1 MRWRDD
7 AIAVLVA
14 DEKLVV
20 PRKKPDRRRD
30 VAARAWAARDV
41 IEPPPVL
48 VAEGPECR
56 SDPLDR
62 RANPRRR
69 LSRELRDVGDG
80 HRPERRKA
88 PADEG
93 LQRVLLRRPPAAR
106 DPMARRDVR
115 RIGPAVVPVSAGRR
129 RYEIGV
135 RAHEAPYEPV
145 ERSAKPSA
153 DAVLNVLEHLLLRT
167 RTAREGARE
176 GGDLL
181 WIHTAADLQAVPRA
195 ALEILR
201 RDRVRVEVSGG
212 DQVKRA
218 AHEPRADDLVA
229 FDRRPEFLASKVF
242 ESRPKRDIGGR
253 RPLGLQGRETLDR
266 GDDPNARALQEQLS
280 REHRAIELA
289 QGENG
294 PLAGPLVHPRTAR
307 TQKSGANKRT
317 TFPPSRRARS
327 DRPSPGD

>member
-30 VAARAWAARDV
+30 VAPRAWAARDV
-41 IEPPPVL
+41 IEPTPVL
-48 VAEGPECR
+48 VAEGQQCR

-69 LSRELRDVGDG
+69 LSRELRNI
-80 HRPERRKA
+80 
-88 PADEG
+88 DEG

-135 RAHEAPYEPV
+135 RAHEAPDEPV

-181 WIHTAADLQAVPRA
+181 WIHAAADLQAVPRA

-218 AHEPRADDLVA
+218 AHEPGADDVVA

-242 ESRPKRDIGGR
+242 ESRPERDIGGR
-253 RPLGLQGRETLDR
+253 RPLGLQGREALDR

>member
-56 SDPLDR
+56 SDSLDR

-88 PADEG
+88 PADES

-135 RAHEAPYEPV
+135 RAPEAP
-145 ERSAKPSA
+145 
-153 DAVLNVLEHLLLRT
+153 
-167 RTAREGARE
+167 G
-176 GGDLL
+176 
-181 WIHTAADLQAVPRA
+181 
-195 ALEILR
+195 
-201 RDRVRVEVSGG
+201 
-212 DQVKRA
+212 
-218 AHEPRADDLVA
+218 ADDLVA
-229 FDRRPEFLASKVF
+229 CDRRPEFLASKVF

-280 REHRAIELA
+280 REHRAIEFA
-289 QGENG
+289 EGENG
-294 PLAGPLVHPRTAR
+294 PLAGALGHPRTAWLLE
-307 TQKSGANKRT
+307 SGA
-317 TFPPSRRARS
+317 
-327 DRPSPGD
+327 